1 MIFRLEDLRQINL
14 MNYRLIECLDDP
26 ENNLITVALTFAT
39 LDDTILPGIT
49 DVVDEH
55 GQVLRE
61 PSSEAKL
68 IEPRHFGQT
77 EKLEFMI
84 EFEEVQDFIVEL
96 NL

>member
-1 MIFRLEDLRQINL
+1 MTFRLEDLRQINL

-39 LDDTILPGIT
+39 LDDTILPEIT
-49 DVVDEH
+49 NVVDER

-61 PSSEAKL
+61 PTAEAKL
-68 IEPRHFGQT
+68 IEARHFGQS

-84 EFEEVQDFIVEL
+84 EFEEIEDFIVEL

>member
-1 MIFRLEDLRQINL
+1 MTFRLEDLRQINL
-14 MNYRLIECLDDP
+14 MNYRLIECLEDP
-26 ENNLITVALTFAT
+26 ENNLITVALTFAA
-39 LDDTILPGIT
+39 LDDAILPGIT

-61 PSSEAKL
+61 PTTEANL
-68 IEPRHFGQT
+68 IEPRYFGQV

-84 EFEEVQDFIVEL
+84 EFEEIEDFIVEL